1 MYDEQ
6 RKFVAWF
13 NNVALFSMWPLFKK
27 DGLHIPYLAS
37 LILWNSLSI
46 DGIPP
51 QGDGSTI
58 TSKKPRRKSAR
69 IANNNK
75 MASPFIQIQYSKSF
89 EYASYAIMI
98 ILHVLEYTVKPPARL
113 PDIHVVLNQAYS
125 AVLFIGSLVYLNL
138 IQRAEKL
145 KIE

>member
-1 MYDEQ
+1 M
-6 RKFVAWF
+6 AWF
-13 NNVALFSMWPLFKK
+13 NNVALFSLWPLFKK
-27 DGLHIPYLAS
+27 DGLHIPYIAS

-46 DGIPP
+46 DGIPS
-51 QGDGSTI
+51 QGDGSPN
-58 TSKKPRRKSAR
+58 TSPTPSRKSAR
-69 IANNNK
+69 VAKNIK
-75 MASPFIQIQYSKSF
+75 MASPSIQIEYSKSI
-89 EYASYAIMI
+89 EYASYAIMM
-98 ILHVLEYTVKPPARL
+98 ILHFLEYTVKPPARL